1 MKAKNTTAEAET
13 IDRQAVIASYDEHY
27 AAEGQLRD
35 TDAFY
40 QWVLARMDVCAPGA
54 LLDVACGEG
63 HLIKYAR
70 QQGLDAVG
78 IDFSPNAV
86 SLAQRITH
94 ANLFSVA
101 DAETLPFADG
111 SFQYV
116 TNLGS
121 LEHFAHP
128 ERGLAEM
135 RRVLAAGGLL
145 ALILPNSYY
154 LLDIVWHVWR
164 RGYPVSHR
172 QEIER
177 FGTIGEW
184 RDLIEENG
192 LRVEK
197 VYKYNLCFPRTEHDW
212 RWYLRSPL
220 KFAYPLT
227 SPFVP
232 LNLAYSFLYLCRAA

>member
-1 MKAKNTTAEAET
+1 VKAKGLRSTHIRVDQQT
-13 IDRQAVIASYDEHY
+13 VIASYNEHY
-27 AAEGQLRD
+27 ATAGQLRD

-40 QWVLARMDVCAPGA
+40 QWVLALMDVQVPGP

-63 HLIKYAR
+63 HLVKYAL
-70 QQGLDAVG
+70 QQGIDAVG
-78 IDFSPNAV
+78 IDFSPKAV
-86 SLAQRITH
+86 SLAQRTAR
-94 ANLFSVA
+94 ANIISVA
-101 DAETLPFADG
+101 DAENLPFAGDT
-111 SFQYV
+111 FRYV

-121 LEHFAHP
+121 LEHFVHP
-128 ERGLAEM
+128 EHGLAEM
-135 RRVLAAGGLL
+135 RRVLSADGLL

-192 LRVEK
+192 LHVERVH
-197 VYKYNLCFPRTEHDW
+197 KYNLCLPRTPHDW
-212 RWYLRSPL
+212 KWYIRSPL

-232 LNLAYSFLYLCRAA
+232 LNLSYSFLYLCRIA